1 MWSIH
6 GQSKYGLASNAI
18 SATANRDLDD
28 NKENKRNDH
37 PNAEGGEEDDYG
49 DDDDDEG
56 IYYITSRNKSQVT
69 II

>member
-1 MWSIH
+1 M
-6 GQSKYGLASNAI
+6 ASNAI

-49 DDDDDEG
+49 DDDDEG
-56 IYYITSRNKSQVT
+56 IYYITQLY
-69 II
+69 I